1 MRIAPQGGPPKRGP
15 EASVSLASP

>member
-1 MRIAPQGGPPKRGP
+1 MRIAPQGGPSKRGP